1 MARPQET
8 AKADQADLLWT
19 PSESRLTQSRL
30 QDFMGYL
37 ETQGQGSYEDYG
49 ALHQFSV
56 VKRENFWSALWDY
69 TDIVAEQKGA
79 VVAENSDTFPCQP
92 DAGVRWF
99 PEARLNFAENLLRYR
114 DDRPA
119 LISRLEN
126 GQRRVV
132 TYEQLHTHVAELA
145 ASLRALGVG
154 PGDRVAGFMPNV
166 IETVEAMLATTSL
179 GAIWSSCSPDFGIN
193 GVLDRFGQIQP
204 KVLFAADGYFYNGKV
219 CDSLER
225 LAAISD
231 AIDTLE
237 QVVVIPV
244 VSDQPDCSGLSR
256 AVLWEDFLDSSAA
269 EINFAQLPFDHP
281 LFIMYSS
288 GTTGMPKCIVHGAG
302 GTLIQHL
309 KEHQLHVDLSRED
322 VMFYFTTCG
331 WMMWNWLVSGL
342 ASGAALV
349 LYDGSPF
356 AQDGLSL
363 LKAIEAEKISIFGVG
378 AKYLAALEK
387 AGIIPQDEVD
397 LASLKTI
404 LSTGSPLS
412 HESFR
417 YVYKEFKADIC
428 LSSISGGTDILS
440 CFVGGSPILPVHVGE
455 IQAPG
460 LGMAVEIWSDV
471 GEPLLEGK
479 GELVCTKPFP
489 SMPIGFWNDTDG
501 ELYRQA
507 YFNHWANV
515 WAHGDYGEVTP
526 SKGYIIH
533 GRSDAVLNPGGVR
546 IGTAEI
552 YRQVE
557 RLEEVQES
565 IVVGQEWDND
575 VRVVLFVVLTS
586 GTVLSDNL
594 RARIANAIRENT
606 TPRHVP
612 AKILEVP
619 DIPRT
624 LSGKIVE
631 LAVRNAIHGQ
641 PIKNTDALAN
651 PEALEAFKGRQE
663 LRT

>member
-132 TYEQLHTHVAELA
+132 TYEQLHTHVAGLA

-244 VSDQPDCSGLSR
+244 VSGQPDCSGLSR

>member
-132 TYEQLHTHVAELA
+132 TYEQLHTHVAGLA

-244 VSDQPDCSGLSR
+244 VSDQPDCSGLSK

-651 PEALEAFKGRQE
+651 PEALEAFRGRQE